1 MTGRGPGGRRKFST
15 GKGPALKVDS
25 ILSASFPNLSIA
37 AKLKEYKL
45 IKAWKE
51 CVGPNIAR
59 RAMPTRLIG
68 GTLHCAVSSSPWMTE
83 LNYQKREIIERL
95 NRTLGESVVKE
106 IILKVGQVVQMGPP
120 APPPPPS
127 IKRELTGDEREKIDA
142 ATKGIKDKG
151 LKEIL
156 KRVMEKAK
164 GEESD

>member
-1 MTGRGPGGRRKFST
+1 MTRRGPGGWRKGSS
-15 GKGPALKVDS
+15 GKDPALKVDS

-106 IILKVGQVVQMGPP
+106 MILKVGQVVQVGPP
-120 APPPPPS
+120 APLPLPS
-127 IKRELTGDEREKIDA
+127 IRRKLTVEEMKEIEE

-151 LKEIL
+151 LKDVL
-156 KRVMEKAK
+156 KRIMEKAR
-164 GEESD
+164 GEE

>member
-1 MTGRGPGGRRKFST
+1 MMGRGPGGRRKDSSR
-15 GKGPALKVDS
+15 KDPVLKVDS
-25 ILSASFPNLSIA
+25 ILSSSFPNLGIA

-51 CVGPNIAR
+51 CVGQNIAR
-59 RAMPTRLIG
+59 RSVPLKLIG

-120 APPPPPS
+120 APPVLPS
-127 IKRELTGDEREKIDA
+127 IKRELTGEEMKKIEE
-142 ATKGIKDKG
+142 ATKGISDEG
-151 LKEIL
+151 LKDLL